1 MSRRLRLSIFS
12 HKDRISFLPDPL
24 LEHIISY
31 LPTKD
36 AVTTSFLSKRWKSL
50 WRSQLNLHFDDK
62 TFPDPFSFRQF
73 LYTVI
78 TKRDNTLPIH
88 SFHLNSRHDY
98 DTDFYN
104 FVYAAAITRGVQ
116 NLSIDLCSIRTTL
129 PTFVLTTKT
138 LSVLKLKRIA
148 LNEIS
153 YEDDPCFDLPS
164 LKVLHLESVAFTYD
178 KHLRKLLSACLIL
191 EELKVKDLIAKKL
204 AMELLINRDV
214 PSLSNL
220 VTANISGGKIDI
232 DWLHNVHHLYIKLS
246 HSYFSPAAMF
256 HNLIHIELIYEFHY
270 PNGSFNWS
278 WLMKL
283 LKNSPKLQ
291 TMIIDEVD
299 TDHNFSDREW
309 KDPEIVPKCLLSNL
323 TTCSLRSYKR
333 TNCQFQ
339 FAKYIMQNSRVLST
353 VTIRSANRVDTNT
366 KLQMLKELSLC
377 PRNSATCKL
386 LFI

>member
-12 HKDRISFLPDPL
+12 HKDRISFLPDPV

-62 TFPDPFSFRQF
+62 TFPHPFSFRQF

-191 EELKVKDLIAKKL
+191 EELKVKDLIVKKL
-204 AMELLINRDV
+204 AMELRINRDV

-220 VTANISGGKIDI
+220 VRANISGGKIDL
-232 DWLHNVHHLYIKLS
+232 DWLHNVHHLHIKPVCIKIICTSVRICKMFFSYNSVRRRCVKILNC
-246 HSYFSPAAMF
+246 YFS
-256 HNLIHIELIYEFHY
+256 H
-270 PNGSFNWS
+270 
-278 WLMKL
+278 
-283 LKNSPKLQ
+283 LK
-291 TMIIDEVD
+291 D
-299 TDHNFSDREW
+299 
-309 KDPEIVPKCLLSNL
+309 
-323 TTCSLRSYKR
+323 
-333 TNCQFQ
+333 
-339 FAKYIMQNSRVLST
+339 
-353 VTIRSANRVDTNT
+353 
-366 KLQMLKELSLC
+366 
-377 PRNSATCKL
+377 
-386 LFI
+386 